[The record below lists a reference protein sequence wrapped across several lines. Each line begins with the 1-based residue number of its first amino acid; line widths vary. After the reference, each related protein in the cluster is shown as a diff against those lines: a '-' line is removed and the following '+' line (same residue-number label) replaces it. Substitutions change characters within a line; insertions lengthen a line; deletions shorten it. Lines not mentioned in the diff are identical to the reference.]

1 MSKHVLIVDDEKSIR
16 DSLSGAL
23 SDEGLNV
30 TSVADGE
37 EALRVMHDMAPDVV
51 LLDIWMPGRDG
62 LSVLE
67 EIKKIRPEVEV
78 IMISGH
84 GNIETAVRATKL
96 GAYDFVEKPLSLPE
110 IVLMI
115 DHVIE
120 IQRLKMENRLL
131 REKMESRYDLVGNSS
146 KIAAV
151 REQIELVAPTEGYVL
166 ITGENGTGKELVA
179 RQIHMKSRRSQGPF
193 VEVNCA
199 AIPEE
204 LIESELF
211 GHERGAFTGATARRK
226 GKFDMADRGTLFLD
240 EIADMSLK
248 TQAKVLRILQEQVFE
263 RVGGTEPISVDVRII
278 AATNKDLQE
287 EMKADRFREDLYY
300 RLNVVPINVPP
311 LRERLEDIEL
321 FVQAFSKEF
330 TLRSALKPKI
340 FAPAAIERLDAHPW
354 PGNVRELKNIV
365 ERLLIMT
372 RSDKIGEDDVANAL
386 SGVDDMDDFDAMEA
400 GTLREA
406 RARFE
411 REYLSRKLAENKWN
425 VTRTAEAIG
434 VERTHL
440 HRKMKS
446 YGIETGSGRSA
457 DGEADVQ

>member
-1 MSKHVLIVDDEKSIR
+1 
-16 DSLSGAL
+16 
-23 SDEGLNV
+23 
-30 TSVADGE
+30 
-37 EALRVMHDMAPDVV
+37 
-51 LLDIWMPGRDG
+51 
-62 LSVLE
+62 
-67 EIKKIRPEVEV
+67 
-78 IMISGH
+78 
-84 GNIETAVRATKL
+84 
-96 GAYDFVEKPLSLPE
+96 
-110 IVLMI
+110 
-115 DHVIE
+115 
-120 IQRLKMENRLL
+120 
-131 REKMESRYDLVGNSS
+131 
-146 KIAAV
+146 
-151 REQIELVAPTEGYVL
+151 
-166 ITGENGTGKELVA
+166 
-179 RQIHMKSRRSQGPF
+179 
-193 VEVNCA
+193 
-199 AIPEE
+199 
-204 LIESELF
+204 
-211 GHERGAFTGATARRK
+211 
-226 GKFDMADRGTLFLD
+226 
-240 EIADMSLK
+240 
-248 TQAKVLRILQEQVFE
+248 
-263 RVGGTEPISVDVRII
+263 
-278 AATNKDLQE
+278 
-287 EMKADRFREDLYY
+287 MKADRFREDLYY